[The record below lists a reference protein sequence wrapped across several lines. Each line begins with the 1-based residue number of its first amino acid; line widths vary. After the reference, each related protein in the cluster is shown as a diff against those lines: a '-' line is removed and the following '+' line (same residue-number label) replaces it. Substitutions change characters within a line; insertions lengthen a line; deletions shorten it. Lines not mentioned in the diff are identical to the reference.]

1 MRKISPKILG
11 IVLAILSIL
20 TIGGLTAKNVIAPGE
35 GWGTGDAGTGGGG

>member
-20 TIGGLTAKNVIAPGE
+20 SIGGLTVKNIISPGE
-35 GWGTGDAGTGGGG
+35 GWGSGDESTGGGG